1 MISTVNKNNRIRL
14 GGDLR
19 SELKIMKKHDIFKK
33 IGLGLAISALA
44 ACQASAIVAYSN
56 QGVVANESST
66 GGNGPYALG
75 NDFTVNQAISV
86 TAIGAFLGGGSSMV
100 ASVPVAIYNVT
111 LNAIVAGTTVT
122 FASGSSGDFQAN
134 GSAFRNITSVTLIV
148 GDVYSI
154 VAANYGQG
162 GAPYWWNNSQGGT
175 TPTFNNGGGLI
186 TLGGGRW
193 ASSSSLTF
201 PGNTVALTP
210 GIPAYGAGTFEYA
223 ALTPVPEVET
233 FAIASV
239 SMLGLVF
246 IGRNL
251 VPRRRF

>member
-1 MISTVNKNNRIRL
+1 
-14 GGDLR
+14 
-19 SELKIMKKHDIFKK
+19 MKKHDIFKK

-86 TAIGAFLGGGSSMV
+86 YAIGAFDNGGPMA
-100 ASVPVAIYNVT
+100 ASVSVAIYNVT

-122 FASGSSGDFQAN
+122 LLQGTQGNSQLN
-134 GSAFRNITSVTLIV
+134 GSAFINITPVTLLA

-162 GAPYWWNNSQGGT
+162 GAPYWWNHSPVGT
-175 TPTFNNGGGLI
+175 TPTFNDGGGLI
-186 TLGGGRW
+186 TMGGGRY
-193 ASSSSLTF
+193 SPGTTLTL
-201 PGNTVALTP
+201 PGTLVGETP
-210 GIPAYGAGTFEYA
+210 GIPTYGAGTFEFT

>member
-1 MISTVNKNNRIRL
+1 
-14 GGDLR
+14 
-19 SELKIMKKHDIFKK
+19 MKKHDILKK

-100 ASVPVAIYNVT
+100 ASVPVAIYNIT

-134 GSAFRNITSVTLIV
+134 GSAFRNITPVTLIA

-162 GAPYWWNNSQGGT
+162 GAPYWWNNNQGGT
-175 TPTFNNGGGLI
+175 LPTFNTGGGLI
-186 TLGGGRW
+186 TLGGGRY
-193 ASSSSLTF
+193 SPGNTLTF
-201 PGNTVALTP
+201 PTTAIALTP
-210 GIPAYGAGTFEYA
+210 GIPAYGAGTFEFTA
-223 ALTPVPEVET
+223 VPEVET
-233 FAIASV
+233 FAIAGV

>member
-1 MISTVNKNNRIRL
+1 
-14 GGDLR
+14 
-19 SELKIMKKHDIFKK
+19 MKKHDIFKK

-86 TAIGAFLGGGSSMV
+86 TAIGAFLGGGSTMA

-122 FASGSSGDFQAN
+122 FASGNGGDFQAN

-162 GAPYWWNNSQGGT
+162 GAPYWWNHTVGT
-175 TPTFNNGGGLI
+175 TPTFNDGGGLI
-186 TLGGGRW
+186 TLGGGRYTDPGVT
-193 ASSSSLTF
+193 SLTF
-201 PGNTVALTP
+201 PGHTVGFTP
-210 GIPAYGAGTFEYA
+210 GIPTYGAGTFEYT

>member
-1 MISTVNKNNRIRL
+1 
-14 GGDLR
+14 
-19 SELKIMKKHDIFKK
+19 MKKHDIFKK

-100 ASVPVAIYNVT
+100 ASVPVAIYNIT

-134 GSAFRNITSVTLIV
+134 GSAFRNITPVTLLA

-162 GAPYWWNNSQGGT
+162 GAPYWWNHSPVGT
-175 TPTFNNGGGLI
+175 TPTFNDGGGLI
-186 TLGGGRW
+186 TMGGGRY
-193 ASSSSLTF
+193 SPGTTLTL
-201 PGNTVALTP
+201 PGTLVGETP
-210 GIPAYGAGTFEYA
+210 GIPTYGAGTFEFT